1 MDYLIIGTAG
11 HVDHGKTMLVKALTG
26 VDTDRLKEEKE
37 RGISIELGFAS
48 LTLPGGRRA
57 GIVDVPGHERF
68 IKNMLAGVGGIDLVL
83 LVIAADEGVMPQTK
97 EHMDIITLLQVK
109 QGVVVLTKIDL
120 VDEEWLALVREEVA
134 GFLKGTALEGAP
146 VVEVSTLTGQGL
158 NELVQA
164 IDRVAAAVRPK
175 PATGQIRLPVDR
187 VFSVTG
193 FGTVVTGTLWSG
205 ILKTGD
211 VLEIMPRGIT
221 TRVRSLQVHGQKVEE
236 ARAGQR
242 VAVNLTGVEVEDVP
256 RGSVL
261 AAPGSLTPSYRL
273 DVRLLLLPEAR
284 PLKHRARVRLHL
296 GTAEILARITLL
308 DRDELS
314 PGEKALTQLELEEP
328 AVAARGDRFVIRSYS
343 PMHTIGGGS
352 VIDPVARKHRRMRE
366 EVIRSLL
373 TREKGTPEELV
384 IQQLDSRPALFTAAE
399 LARAAGLSED
409 EAGKTLSSL
418 SAGGKIRE
426 IPAEKQSYFVSCR
439 VYGEWGEAV
448 RQLLQDYHREF
459 PLREGFP
466 KEELRSRKF
475 PQLSSKQL
483 QFVLAAMEE
492 DGLVKVH
499 AQDVSLPDFT
509 PRPGPA
515 QQQQVDSILK
525 LYREGGYQPPT
536 WSDAARQAGL
546 AEAQRGEVLQ
556 YLLRQGMLVRVSD
569 ELLFHPVPLQE
580 IRRSLVAFLQDREE
594 ISVGEARD
602 LWQTS
607 RKYALPLLEYFDRER
622 VTRRVGDKRVL
633 VKGLEQKDRP

>member
-1 MDYLIIGTAG
+1 MDNLIIGTAG

-37 RGISIELGFAS
+37 RGISIELGFAP

-97 EHMDIITLLQVK
+97 EHMDIINLLQVER
-109 QGVVVLTKIDL
+109 GVVVLTKIDL

-134 GFLKGTALEGAP
+134 GFLKGTTLEGAP
-146 VVEVSTLTGQGL
+146 VVEVSTITGQGL
-158 NELVQA
+158 DELVRT
-164 IDRVAAAVRPK
+164 IDRVAAEVRPK
-175 PATGQIRLPVDR
+175 PATGQVRLPVDR

-193 FGTVVTGTLWSG
+193 FGTVATGTLWSG
-205 ILKTGD
+205 VMKTGD
-211 VLEIMPRGIT
+211 LLDIMPAGIS
-221 TRVRSLQVHGQKVEE
+221 TRIRSLQVHGARVEE

-261 AAPGSLTPSYRL
+261 AAPGSLLPSHRL
-273 DVRLLLLPEAR
+273 DVRLLLIPETR

-296 GTAEILARITLL
+296 GTAEILARVVLL

-314 PGEKALTQLELEEP
+314 PGEKTLAQLELEEP

-373 TREKGTPEELV
+373 TREKGTPEELLF
-384 IQQLDSRPALFTAAE
+384 QQLDSRPALFTAAE

-409 EAGKTLSSL
+409 EAGKALSSL
-418 SAGGKIRE
+418 SAGGKMRE
-426 IPAEKQSYFVSCR
+426 IPAEKQSYFVSRR

-475 PQLSSKQL
+475 PQLNSKQL
-483 QFVLAAMEE
+483 QFILAAMEK
-492 DGLVKVH
+492 DGLVRVH
-499 AQDVSLPDFT
+499 AQDVSLPDFS

-515 QQQQVDSILK
+515 QERQVNGLLQ
-525 LYREGGYQPPT
+525 LYRESGYQPPS
-536 WSDAARQAGL
+536 WSEACRQVGLTGPQAG
-546 AEAQRGEVLQ
+546 EILQ
-556 YLLRQGMLVRVSD
+556 YLLRQGALIRVSD
-569 ELLFHPVPLQE
+569 EILFHPVPLQDL
-580 IRRSLVAFLQDREE
+580 RKSLVDFLQEREG

-633 VKGLEQKDRP
+633 ARGLEQKDRP